1 LHRLEGDAPERPL
14 GGCGNSRELGQS
26 RGIFTPDVLSL
37 QHIMDFDEDNSPRPV
52 EAELDV
58 EMTKG

>member
-1 LHRLEGDAPERPL
+1 MPQKDRLAGAEIPANLDKVFR
-14 GGCGNSRELGQS
+14 

-37 QHIMDFDEDNSPRPV
+37 RHIKDFDEDNSPCPV

-58 EMTKG
+58 EMTNG